1 MDFWDEYGWGGSSY
15 NDSNQYGGYDSQD
28 EYDFY
33 ETDNGSFDQ
42 SYLDNS
48 MSGTFSGS
56 YDEDYDTSWYDTAGD
71 WVSTAGDWYDRNQ
84 KYVDP
89 LVNLGAGYLAGNKAE
104 DIAKQSSA
112 EQRQAA
118 DLAYKRSLPWNTGGL
133 FGAAA
138 FDPKTQ
144 TSLQTLSPELR
155 AQYDAYLNRSATH
168 TAGIPD
174 ARKDFETQRG
184 YAAELE
190 GDVYGAGKKFYEQQ
204 KALYAPEQE
213 KTRLSQESRL
223 LAQGRLGSTGGA
235 GEIEALRKAQEQVDL
250 QAQYAGLDKAQQQ
263 IGMFRDRSKEG
274 QALED
279 VYRGRQASD
288 LAMVQSLGQLPSG
301 YAQTGRGIGTGM
313 SSIASSAA
321 GMQNVASQGMAD
333 TSAAKWGGLASGI
346 GGYLNPQPATS
357 ANKYD
362 PQTGKKI
369 A

>member
-1 MDFWDEYGWGGSSY
+1 MAFWDDWDIG
-15 NDSNQYGGYDSQD
+15 DAV
-28 EYDFY
+28 
-33 ETDNGSFDQ
+33 
-42 SYLDNS
+42 
-48 MSGTFSGS
+48 SGA
-56 YDEDYDTSWYDTAGD
+56 Y
-71 WVSTAGDWYDRNQ
+71 DWYKDN
-84 KYVDP
+84 DEIINAGI
-89 LVNLGAGYLAGNKAE
+89 NLGAGYYAGNKAE
-104 DIAKQSSA
+104 GIAEKSSA

-118 DLAYKRSLPWNTGGL
+118 DLAYQRSLPWNTGGL
-133 FGAAA
+133 FGAAV
-138 FDPKTQ
+138 FDPETQ

-155 AQYDAYLNRSATH
+155 EQYDAYMKRSGTH
-168 TAGIPD
+168 DQYIPD

-213 KTRLSQESRL
+213 KARLSQEARL
-223 LAQGRLGSTGGA
+223 LSQGKLGSTGGA
-235 GEIEALRKAQEQVDL
+235 GEMEALRTAQGQVDL

-321 GMQNVASQGMAD
+321 GMQNVASKGMAD
-333 TSAAKWGGLASGI
+333 TSAAKWGGLASGV
-346 GGYLNPQPATS
+346 GDFLSSGSGSQNASDRYGTKPGSEQTNMLNEQ
-357 ANKYD
+357 NMWW
-362 PQTGKKI
+362 
-369 A
+369 